1 MIAGGLTEAKEAT
14 PEIQEI
20 ADAFK
25 KQLEEI
31 AGKNYTIFKAL
42 KYKTQVVAGVNY
54 YISVQTGTDDIVFLK
69 IFKALPP
76 SQQLSLTSY
85 QTGKKAEDEIGGF

>member
-1 MIAGGLTEAKEAT
+1 MPGGLTEAKEAT
-14 PEIQEI
+14 PELQGI

-25 KQLEEI
+25 TQLEEI
-31 AGKNYTIFKAL
+31 TGKNYTIFKAL

-54 YISVQTGTDDIVFLK
+54 YISVQAGTNNVVFLK

-76 SQQLSLTSY
+76 SQQLSLSGY